1 MKNVNRRDIRF
12 IYVWSDIDGSAEQVE
27 KSLQKYYMDSTT
39 VQKLFAEPKGNL
51 KEIDT
56 SEYTEVIDRYLKQ

>member
-1 MKNVNRRDIRF
+1 
-12 IYVWSDIDGSAEQVE
+12 
-27 KSLQKYYMDSTT
+27 MDSTT
-39 VQKLFAEPKGNL
+39 VQKLFAEPKGSL